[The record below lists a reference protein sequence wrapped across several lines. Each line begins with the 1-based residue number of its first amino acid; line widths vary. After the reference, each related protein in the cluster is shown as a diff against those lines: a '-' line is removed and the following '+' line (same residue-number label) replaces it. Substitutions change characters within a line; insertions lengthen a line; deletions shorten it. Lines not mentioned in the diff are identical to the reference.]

1 MKHTEKRAVERIET
15 FVVKVTCDICH
26 EEIRREHDSVG
37 DGCSAE
43 EVTVEHKTGHS
54 YPEGG
59 SGETVLVD
67 ICPKCFDE
75 RLVPWLQSQ
84 GAEPRKEE
92 WSW

>member
-1 MKHTEKRAVERIET
+1 MKHTEKRAAERIET

-26 EEIRREHDSVG
+26 EEIRREHG
-37 DGCSAE
+37 SAE
-43 EVTVEHKTGHS
+43 EVTVEHKTGFS

-75 RLVPWLQSQ
+75 RLVPWLKSQ